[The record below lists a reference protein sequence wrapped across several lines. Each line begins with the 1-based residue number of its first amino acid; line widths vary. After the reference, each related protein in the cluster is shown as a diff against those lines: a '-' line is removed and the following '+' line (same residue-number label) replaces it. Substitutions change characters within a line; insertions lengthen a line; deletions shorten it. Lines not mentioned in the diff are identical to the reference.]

1 MGERDQTVG
10 LIAGA
15 GRLPVIEAL
24 GMRAAGK
31 RVVCL
36 SLGSSADADLHA
48 LCDRIVHVPILNL
61 GSWLRKA
68 RRFGFDQAVMVGR
81 VPKTIMY
88 DPWAI
93 VCNLPDWRV
102 AKLWFVTARKDRR
115 SQTLLTAIADEL
127 QRGGLRLIDTTRYIP
142 DHLADAGVMTRTQPG
157 SSVKLDI
164 EFGWPILQRLNE
176 LEIGQSLA
184 VRGRDVV
191 AVEAIEGTD
200 RMIERAGQLARGK
213 GWVLCKGSGK
223 QKDPRFDVPTIG
235 VQTIENLAKAG
246 AKCLAV
252 QVGKVILIDKP
263 AVLAAADRAGIAVVG
278 V

>member
-1 MGERDQTVG
+1 
-10 LIAGA
+10 
-15 GRLPVIEAL
+15 
-24 GMRAAGK
+24 MRAAGR

-36 SLGSSADADLHA
+36 SLGGSADPDLSA
-48 LCDRIVHVPILNL
+48 LCERVVFVPALNI
-61 GSWLRKA
+61 GSWMRCA
-68 RRFGFDQAVMVGR
+68 RRHGFDEAVMVGK

-88 DPWAI
+88 DFWAI
-93 VCNLPDWRV
+93 VRNLPDWRV
-102 AKLWFVTARKDRR
+102 GRIWFIRSRRDRR
-115 SQTLLTAIADEL
+115 SQTLLHAIAEEL
-127 QRGGLRLIDTTRYIP
+127 QLGGLRLIDTTRYIVE
-142 DHLADAGVMTRTQPG
+142 HLADAGVMTKARPSGTVQ
-157 SSVKLDI
+157 LDI
-164 EFGWPILQRLNE
+164 DFGWPILQRMNE
-176 LEIGQSLA
+176 LEIGQAIA

-223 QKDPRFDVPTIG
+223 TKDPRFDVPTIG

-246 AKCLAV
+246 AACLVV
-252 QVGKVILIDKP
+252 QAGKVILIDKP